1 MIAGKN
7 TVLIPAITAVV
18 AATVWLFP
26 PLWQTAAILVAGV
39 TFAGFSSRTRVQPKP
54 VITDDGSVIKAEL
67 SNLAQDFASDTKN
80 QLTTSIDELERVNT
94 LLRAAIETLLSSFNS
109 MNNHMQAQRE
119 TALTVAS
126 GKSSNLTFT

>member
-1 MIAGKN
+1 MIAGKH

-26 PLWQTAAILVAGV
+26 SLWQTAAILVAGV
-39 TFAGFSSRTRVQPKP
+39 TFAGFSSPRAQPKP
-54 VITDDGSVIKAEL
+54 VIAADGRAIKAEL